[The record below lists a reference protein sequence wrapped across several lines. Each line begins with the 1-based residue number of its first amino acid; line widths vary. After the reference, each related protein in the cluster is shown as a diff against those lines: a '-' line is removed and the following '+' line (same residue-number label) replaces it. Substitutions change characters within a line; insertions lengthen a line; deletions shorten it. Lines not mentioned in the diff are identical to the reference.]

1 MTRGPESTSHA
12 GIDLV
17 PRLLNDAD
25 ATIPGTDA
33 FLIVDTTDPSTID
46 LDAIESKLRA
56 LLWPSESS

>member
-1 MTRGPESTSHA
+1 MSPGPESTAHA

-46 LDAIESKLRA
+46 LDAIDSKLSV

>member
-1 MTRGPESTSHA
+1 MSPGPESTAHA
-12 GIDLV
+12 RNGLV

-25 ATIPGTDA
+25 APIPGTDA